1 MLNTYQTSKN
11 TIKKEKK
18 TFVNLTRVKFL
29 MSVCV
34 QVMCASGL
42 YQYSSKQSGRVGPA
56 PLSHTCL
63 FVRFQTLCGV
73 PSDWPQTKACLTN
86 TCSLTKL
93 DRGSAIKILQKT
105 LRHFSHCV
113 SSKPKHYAF
122 LSALPKE
129 RRVISKQ

>member
-1 MLNTYQTSKN
+1 MNIIWILFDENINNKGKY
-11 TIKKEKK
+11 
-18 TFVNLTRVKFL
+18 FLNLTRVKLL

-34 QVMCASGL
+34 QVMCVSGL
-42 YQYSSKQSGRVGPA
+42 YQYSSKQSGWVDPA
-56 PLSHTCL
+56 PLSHTRL

-122 LSALPKE
+122 LSALPKGHK
-129 RRVISKQ
+129 VISKQ